1 MPVNG
6 FLVNNTVQKY
16 NYESLENYNT
26 PDFSTSSTYQVG
38 DYVMYQGKLYIC
50 TLAVTT
56 AGAWNSI
63 YWTQSVLSED
73 LKNTILVQGSQPN
86 MQTNKIWI
94 PNNGQEEVQVPTW
107 EEFNDLKSATTASTN
122 AMQTTLLEC
131 LKNAMWDG
139 TDGAALLQAYCTSI
153 GLAGWIDVKP
163 KTAIDG
169 TTGNLYVA
177 GTNRQTSDYID
188 VSGFASMTAILNNDS
203 APYEMWYAVRC
214 YDANKAFLGAAD
226 PAGTVYAST
235 SRAFPTGTAFVRLMF
250 TPNVNTHPND
260 DLAGIYTGHTIDIT
274 LVDASANSTV
284 RRYYLS
290 EVDDF
295 ASA

>member
-6 FLVNNTVQKY
+6 FLVDNTVQKY

-38 DYVMYQGKLYIC
+38 DYVMYQGKLYKC
-50 TLAVTT
+50 TT
-56 AGAWNSI
+56 AITTSGAWDSTKWSLAI
-63 YWTQSVLSED
+63 LSD
-73 LKNTILVQGSQPN
+73 DVA
-86 MQTNKIWI
+86 
-94 PNNGQEEVQVPTW
+94 
-107 EEFNDLKSATTASTN
+107 DLKSASNAQTT

-139 TDGAALLQAYCTSI
+139 TDGATLLQAYCTSI

-188 VSGFASMTAILNNDS
+188 VSGFASMTAVLNNDS

-214 YDANKAFLGAAD
+214 YDENKAFLGAAD

-260 DLAGIYTGHTIDIT
+260 NLAGIYTGHTIDFT